1 MRFVMIAAVVMTN
14 LAGAARA
21 DVAEGLALLQQGD
34 ASQASA
40 QFAAAFEAGDAAGAF
55 WLGRMFELGIGAAPD
70 PMRAANLYAAA
81 AEGGDAAGQLRL
93 GLMYHEG
100 TVLLRDYV
108 EGTRLICA
116 AADGGLA
123 QAQVACGLAHEAGR
137 GVDADSL
144 RAEEL
149 WQAAAEAGNVAAMN
163 LLGAAALRSEDVAGA
178 REWFGQSA
186 DAGNAVGMV
195 ETARLLETAD
205 EPDLIEAYALASLA
219 VVRAHPEAGGLRDRI
234 EGQLSAAEVMQAQAR
249 ARDWTQNQMQ
259 AAD

>member
-1 MRFVMIAAVVMTN
+1 MRSLMIMAGFCTG
-14 LAGAARA
+14 LAG
-21 DVAEGLALLQQGD
+21 VALANVDEGLELLQQGD
-34 ASQASA
+34 AAAASA
-40 QFAAAFEAGDAAGAF
+40 QFAAAFESGDAAGAF

-81 AEGGDAAGQLRL
+81 AEGGDPAGQLRL

-108 EGTRLICA
+108 EGTGLICA
-116 AADGGLA
+116 AADAGLA
-123 QAQVACGLAHEAGR
+123 EAQVACGLAYEAGR
-137 GVDADSL
+137 GVDGDPA
-144 RAEEL
+144 RAQAL

-163 LLGAAALRSEDVAGA
+163 LLGAAALRSEDVATA
-178 REWFGQSA
+178 RDWFARSA

-195 ETARLLETAD
+195 EAARLLEAAD

-234 EGQLSAAEVMQAQAR
+234 EAQLSAAEVTQAQAR

>member
-1 MRFVMIAAVVMTN
+1 MRSLMIVAGFCTS

-21 DVAEGLALLQQGD
+21 NVDEGLVLLQQGD
-34 ASQASA
+34 ASGASA
-40 QFAAAFEAGDAAGAF
+40 QFAAAFEGGDAAGAF

-81 AEGGDAAGQLRL
+81 AEGGDPAGQLRL

-108 EGTRLICA
+108 EGTGLICA
-116 AADGGLA
+116 AAEAALA
-123 QAQVACGLAHEAGR
+123 EAQVACGLAYEAGR
-137 GVDADSL
+137 GVDADPA
-144 RAEEL
+144 RAQAL
-149 WQAAAEAGNVAAMN
+149 WQTAAEAGNVAAMN
-163 LLGAAALRSEDVAGA
+163 LLGAAALRADDEAAA
-178 REWFGQSA
+178 RDWFARSA

-195 ETARLLETAD
+195 ETARLLEAAD

-234 EGQLSAAEVMQAQAR
+234 EGQLSAAEVTQAQAR
-249 ARDWTQNQMQ
+249 ARDWTQAQMQ
-259 AAD
+259 SAD

>member
-1 MRFVMIAAVVMTN
+1 MRFVMIAAVVVTN

-21 DVAEGLALLQQGD
+21 DVVEGLVLLRQGD
-34 ASQASA
+34 ASAASA
-40 QFAAAFEAGDAAGAF
+40 QFAAAYESGDAAGAF
-55 WLGRMFELGIGAAPD
+55 WLGRMFELGIGTAAD

-116 AADGGLA
+116 AADGSLA
-123 QAQVACGLAHEAGR
+123 EAQVACGLAHEAGR

-178 REWFGQSA
+178 REWFARSA

-219 VVRAHPEAGGLRDRI
+219 VVRAHPEAGVLRDRI
-234 EGQLSAAEVMQAQAR
+234 ESRLSAAEVTQAQAR
-249 ARDWTQNQMQ
+249 ARDWTQEQMR
-259 AAD
+259 AAE